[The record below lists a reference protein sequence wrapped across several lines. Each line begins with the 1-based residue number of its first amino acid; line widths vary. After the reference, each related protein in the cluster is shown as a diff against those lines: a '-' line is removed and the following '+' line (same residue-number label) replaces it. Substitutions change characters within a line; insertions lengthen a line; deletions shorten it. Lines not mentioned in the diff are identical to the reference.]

1 MLKVWDNGWCI
12 SYFPLANSNQNDRQQ
27 QTPRELI
34 LKIASNMLKTE
45 CTQITVKINY
55 AEYAAKSDDVTAS
68 LNTFSFNML
77 YTKLTGQ
84 RPH

>member
-1 MLKVWDNGWCI
+1 
-12 SYFPLANSNQNDRQQ
+12 
-27 QTPRELI
+27 
-34 LKIASNMLKTE
+34 MLKTE